1 MFEEAFQPIAGEL
14 KQAQEIFR
22 AAQSGDGL
30 AEPLE
35 RRKSL
40 PVFEEIAAEVAGRPG
55 KWMRPGLFLLAARAA
70 SPDGSPRKRLG
81 NAAAPHFGSAVAPHL
96 LIAAA
101 VEMIQNASLLHD
113 DVLDG
118 GSLRRCRAT
127 TNARWGNWAAVLYGD
142 HLIATAFSMIARAE
156 MPQAYPSLA
165 GILSSLCMGEF
176 LQEELGRPPLRVTA
190 QDALAVSG
198 RKTASFVAEVCA
210 LGFSCGGG
218 KPSQAAEALRAYGTH
233 LGLAYQI
240 VDDVVDVVGA
250 EEQEGKT
257 LRTDMLLSR
266 PTLALAYA
274 LEAAPE
280 ATRRLVPPADEAAE
294 AELTALLI
302 GTGALTRAL
311 SEAES
316 HLAQANAALAEA
328 ADRAPAKNLRG
339 LEASFSALLGVL
351 EMKRRSLIPA
361 AFGAGRKINAQE
373 IAR

>member
-1 MFEEAFQPIAGEL
+1 MGAQSDMFEAAFQPVAGEL

-30 AEPLE
+30 AGPHESAAAGHP
-35 RRKSL
+35 KNL

-70 SPDGSPRKRLG
+70 SPDGPPRKR
-81 NAAAPHFGSAVAPHL
+81 L

-118 GSLRRCRAT
+118 AALRRRRPT
-127 TNARWGNWAAVLYGD
+127 PNARWGNWAAVLYGD
-142 HLIATAFSMIARAE
+142 HLIATAFSVVAE
-156 MPQAYPSLA
+156 AGMPQAYPSLA
-165 GILSSLCMGEF
+165 GILSSLCTGEF
-176 LQEELGRPPLRVTA
+176 LQEALGRPPLRVTPE
-190 QDALAVSG
+190 DALAVAE

-210 LGFSCGGG
+210 LGFACGDGRH
-218 KPSQAAEALRAYGTH
+218 PAAMEALRSYGTH
-233 LGLAYQI
+233 LGMAYQI

-257 LRTDMLLSR
+257 LRTDLFLSR
-266 PTLALAYA
+266 PTLALAYT
-274 LEAAPE
+274 LQEAPE
-280 ATRRLVPPADEAAE
+280 PTRRLVPPQDEAAV
-294 AELTALLI
+294 AELTALMI
-302 GTGALTRAL
+302 RTGALARAL

-316 HLAQANAALAEA
+316 HLAQARAALAEA
-328 ADRAPAKNLRG
+328 ADLAPSKNLRG
-339 LEASFSALLGVL
+339 LEASFAALLDAL
-351 EMKRRSLIPA
+351 DQKRRSLVPA
-361 AFGAGRKINAQE
+361 ASAAGRNFTAQE